1 MAHEGRDDDQG
12 TLRLCAACIG
22 EPFLKKVV
30 RAKGIARTC
39 SFCGRAKGK
48 TFSIE
53 EIADRVEV
61 AFRDYYIRTSNQ
73 PDEMESLAQRHGG
86 RDWYRHGE
94 PIGEAI
100 QLAAMIDETPATAI
114 AEILAERNDTFL
126 PGDPEEEQE
135 FDPDS
140 YYERLEV
147 TEDDHFHEDW
157 TRFERSLKSEA
168 RFFSR
173 TAEAVLSDIFSG
185 IAEARTRNGGTVII
199 AAGPGTTLTSVFRA
213 RPFQSEERLEL
224 ALARPDLEVGPPP
237 SPLARPGRMNA
248 RGVPVFYG
256 ATDERIAMAEVRPPV
271 GADVIVAQFEIVR
284 PLRLLDVAALGT
296 VFVEGSIFEPTLAG
310 RSKQAVF
317 LQTLSARIPRPVM
330 PDAEDFEYLVTQA
343 MADYLADEPDLDLD
357 GILFP
362 SVQSRTKGANV
373 VLFHKASRTALFD
386 LPKGTEVSAFRYSGH
401 DPEDPD
407 DTPPVW
413 TVTEETP
420 ASLTSG
426 EGGAFEDPLEGIF
439 SRTAKSWFDEDGD
452 ARIISLKIDPDS
464 LVVHHIT
471 GVRFTANKTLVKR
484 SRRVKR
490 NPKF

>member
-1 MAHEGRDDDQG
+1 MMDEADDDG
-12 TLRLCAACIG
+12 PGARRLCAACIG
-22 EPFLKKVV
+22 EPFLKKLVRQDGKV
-30 RAKGIARTC
+30 APCGFCSRAKGR
-39 SFCGRAKGK
+39 
-48 TFSIE
+48 TFSLE
-53 EIADRVEV
+53 EMSDCVEV
-61 AFRDYYIRTSNQ
+61 AFRDHYIRTSDQ
-73 PDEMESLAQRHGG
+73 PDEMEFLALRHGG
-86 RDWYRHGE
+86 RDWNRHGD
-94 PIGEAI
+94 PVVEAI
-100 QLAAMIDETPATAI
+100 QMAAMIDELPAMSI
-114 AEILAERNDTFL
+114 AEILAERNDTSV

-157 TRFERSLKSEA
+157 ARFERSLKSEA

-185 IAEARTRNGGTVII
+185 INEARTRNGGSVVRP
-199 AAGPGTTLTSVFRA
+199 AGPGTALTTVFRA

-271 GADVIVAQFEIVR
+271 GADVIVARFEIVR

-296 VFVEGSIFEPTLAG
+296 VFVEGSIFDPTLAG
-310 RSKQAVF
+310 RSKRAVF
-317 LQTLSARIPRPVM
+317 LQTLSARITRPVM

-343 MADYLADEPDLDLD
+343 MADYLADHPVLDLD

-386 LPKGTEVSAFRYSGH
+386 LPKGTEVRAYRYAGY

-413 TVTEETP
+413 TVIEETP
-420 ASLTSG
+420 APKAEIDPAS
-426 EGGAFEDPLEGIF
+426 EDPFGGTSSFLAE
-439 SRTAKSWFDEDGD
+439 SWFDEDAD
-452 ARIISLKIDPDS
+452 PRPVSLKIDSDS
-464 LVVHHIT
+464 LVVHHVT
-471 GVRFTANKTLVKR
+471 GMRFTTSKTPVQR
-484 SRRVKR
+484 SRRA
-490 NPKF
+490 KFDPEF